1 MKDLEA
7 ILEENFIRVHH
18 SFIVNTNHIKKIEDN
33 QVHILDQ
40 RISISEKY
48 SESFMRFIKNKLM

>member
-1 MKDLEA
+1 
-7 ILEENFIRVHH
+7 
-18 SFIVNTNHIKKIEDN
+18 VNTNHNKKIEDN

-48 SESFMRFIKNKLM
+48 RESFMGFIKNKLM